1 MVFTGK
7 NRLKNDLKQSYKGFM
22 LWKIKYLSERQTMI
36 VLSFIVGIFCGL
48 ASVILKNV
56 VHFTYLLITD
66 LSWFSKSTANI
77 LFLAYPMIGITLT
90 IFVIKY
96 FIKDDLSHGVS
107 KVLYAISMKKGKMKR
122 HNCYSSMFTS
132 SLTVAFGGSVGLE
145 APIVLTGSAIASN
158 IGSFFR
164 VNYKCMLTL
173 LGCGAAGA
181 IAGVFKAPIAGILFV
196 FEVLM
201 LDLTMSTA
209 IPLLISAISAAMIS
223 YFFLGQDVE
232 FFYKVTTPF
241 ELQKIIPF
249 MILGIISAVISLYFL
264 KINKW
269 VAKIFKAMKQWEKIL
284 IGGSILGVLVYLFP
298 PLFGEGYS
306 ALRDLLSNNTEH
318 LLQNS
323 FFFDYRNNTW
333 LILGVLLAIIF
344 LKAFATSVTLSSGGV
359 GGTFAPSLFIGGF
372 VGFFVA
378 KVINMTGLIVVAES
392 NFALVG
398 MAAVMAG
405 VMHAPLTAT
414 FLIAE
419 ITGGYALFAPLM
431 IATTVSYVV
440 LKPFAKYSIYTETLA
455 KQGALTT
462 HDKNRSALQFM
473 NKNKIIEYNF
483 VKLYPDE
490 HLRDIVKAVEVSSR
504 NIFPVVEKDDT
515 FLGIVVLDDI
525 RHLLF
530 KPEFY
535 NKYKV
540 TDFMRYS
547 PLFIADLN
555 DSMEKIINKFR
566 GSDRYTIIITDNG
579 KFVGAMTR
587 ANVFAAYQRY
597 MQEISEE

>member
-1 MVFTGK
+1 M
-7 NRLKNDLKQSYKGFM
+7 KQDINLSYKGIM
-22 LWKIKYLSERQTMI
+22 LWKMKYLTERQTMI
-36 VLSFIVGIFCGL
+36 VLSFFVGIFCGL
-48 ASVILKNV
+48 ASVILKNT
-56 VHFTYLLITD
+56 VHYTYTLITN
-66 LSWFSKSTANI
+66 LSWFSKSTANF

-90 IFVIKY
+90 VLVIRY

-107 KVLYAISMKKGKMKR
+107 KVLYAISKRKGRMKR
-122 HNCYSSMFTS
+122 HHCYSSMLTS

-164 VNYKCMLTL
+164 MNYKCMLTL

-201 LDLTMSTA
+201 LDLTMTTA
-209 IPLLISAISAAMIS
+209 IPLLISAISSAMIS

-232 FFYKVTTPF
+232 FFYKITTPF
-241 ELQKIIPF
+241 ELSKIIPF
-249 MILGIISAVISLYFL
+249 MILGMVAAVASIYFL

-269 VAKIFKAMKQWEKIL
+269 VSKIFKRLSQWQKL
-284 IGGSILGVLVYLFP
+284 IVGGTVLGVLVFLFP
-298 PLFGEGYS
+298 PLFGEGYT
-306 ALRDLLSNNTEH
+306 ALTNLLANDTET

-323 FFFDYRNNTW
+323 FFFNYRSNEW
-333 LILGVLLAIIF
+333 LLLGVLFAIIV

-372 VGFFVA
+372 VGFLVA
-378 KVINMTGLIVVAES
+378 RIINLTGIVSVAES

-398 MAAVMAG
+398 MAAVMSG

-431 IATTVSYVV
+431 IATTMSYLVV
-440 LKPFAKYSIYTETLA
+440 KPIAKYSIYTESLA

-462 HDKNRSALQFM
+462 HDKNRSALQFIDKRKLM
-473 NKNKIIEYNF
+473 EYNF

-490 HLRDIVKAVEVSSR
+490 KLRDIVKAVEMSSR
-504 NIFPVVEKDDT
+504 NFFPVVTKDNT
-515 FLGIVVLDDI
+515 FLGIVVLDDV

-547 PLFIADLN
+547 PHFIADVN
-555 DSMEKIINKFR
+555 DSMEVIINKFK

-579 KFVGAMTR
+579 KFVGALTR

-597 MQEISEE
+597 MQDISEE

>member
-1 MVFTGK
+1 MK
-7 NRLKNDLKQSYKGFM
+7 H
-22 LWKIKYLSERQTMI
+22 LSEQQTMI
-36 VLSFIVGIFCGL
+36 VLSFLVGIFCGL
-48 ASVILKNV
+48 ASVLLKNT
-56 VHFTYLLITD
+56 VHYTYMLITN
-66 LSWFSKSTANI
+66 LSWFSKSTANF

-90 IFVIKY
+90 VLVIKY
-96 FIKDDLSHGVS
+96 FIKDDLSHGVR
-107 KVLYAISMKKGKMKR
+107 KVLYAISMRKGKMKR
-122 HNCYSSMFTS
+122 HHCYSSMLTS

-164 VNYKCMLTL
+164 MNYKCMLTL

-181 IAGVFKAPIAGILFV
+181 IAGAFKAPIAGILFV

-201 LDLTMSTA
+201 LDLTMTTT
-209 IPLLISAISAAMIS
+209 IPLLISAITSAMVS

-232 FFYKVTTPF
+232 FVYTVTTPF
-241 ELQKIIPF
+241 ELAKIIPF
-249 MILGIISAVISLYFL
+249 MILGIIAAVISLYFL
-264 KINKW
+264 RINKW
-269 VAKIFKAMKQWEKIL
+269 VGKLFKHLKQWERLI
-284 IGGSILGVLVYLFP
+284 IGGSILGVLVFLFP

-306 ALRDLLSNNTEH
+306 ALNNLLANDTEA

-333 LILGVLLAIIF
+333 LFLGVLLAIIF
-344 LKAFATSVTLSSGGV
+344 LKAFATSVTLSAGGV

-378 KVINMTGLIVVAES
+378 RVINLTGMIEVAES

-431 IATTVSYVV
+431 IATTMAYLVV
-440 LKPFAKYSIYTETLA
+440 KPLTKYSIYTESLA
-455 KQGALTT
+455 KAGTLVT
-462 HDKNRSALQFM
+462 HDKNRNALQLID
-473 NKNKIIEYNF
+473 KSKIIEYNF
-483 VKLYPDE
+483 VKLYPGDK
-490 HLRDIVKAVEVSSR
+490 LGDIVKAVEVSSR
-504 NIFPVVEKDDT
+504 NFFPVVEKDGT
-515 FLGIVVLDDI
+515 FLGIVVLDDV

-535 NKYKV
+535 HKYKV

-547 PLFIADLN
+547 PHFIADIN
-555 DSMEKIINKFR
+555 DSMDKIINKFK
-566 GSDRYTIIITDNG
+566 GSDRYTIIVTDKG

-587 ANVFAAYQRY
+587 ANVFAAYQHY
-597 MQEISEE
+597 MQEVSEE